1 MRCAC
6 NSQFVTIGGGIRTVT
21 GGMPTVSKHSLF
33 FFSPSKESNFI
44 WCVLFKNQVV
54 GFYFIYFIYLFIF
67 KNNNNHL
74 ISSFRS
80 AGYDYWSE
88 FHSFSSLWNFCFFK
102 CYFFDQL
109 KKKKRLSYYFCVSQ
123 KEEHDSYQT
132 TKTRFRHILRLT
144 WHGMIFFLPII
155 HEGFFLFVFYVCD
168 IFSCR
173 KKKSS
178 KRKKMQYLKNK

>member
-21 GGMPTVSKHSLF
+21 GGMPTVSKHILF
-33 FFSPSKESNFI
+33 FFPPSKESNFI

-54 GFYFIYFIYLFIF
+54 GFYLFYLFIYVF

-123 KEEHDSYQT
+123 KEEHDFYQT

-155 HEGFFLFVFYVCD
+155 HDGFFLFVFYVCD

-173 KKKSS
+173 KKKAQ
-178 KRKKMQYLKNK
+178 KGKKCNT